1 MGHALAFD
9 THAYVK
15 KLVTVGVSEAQAE
28 VQAEAL
34 SDLLESNLAT
44 KRDIAEIKR
53 DIAEIRHDMT
63 TMETSLKR
71 DMKVLDTSLRHEM
84 KELEM
89 RLTIRL
95 GAIMAGGIAIVAAL
109 VKLL

>member
-15 KLVTVGVSEAQAE
+15 KLVTAGVSERQAE

-34 SDLLESNLAT
+34 SNLLESNLAT

-53 DIAEIRHDMT
+53 DMT
-63 TMETSLKR
+63 AMETSLKR
-71 DMKVLDTSLRHEM
+71 DMKALEASTQRDL

>member
-1 MGHALAFD
+1 MGHAIVFD

-15 KLVTVGVSEAQAE
+15 KLVTVGVSEQQAE
-28 VQAEAL
+28 VQAETL
-34 SDLLESNLAT
+34 SELIDDNLAT
-44 KRDIAEIKR
+44 TRDLKELEISIRR
-53 DIAEIRHDMT
+53 D
-63 TMETSLKR
+63 
-71 DMKVLDTSLRHEM
+71 M

-95 GAIMAGGIAIVAAL
+95 GAIMAGGIAIVATL